1 MSLLLRATVPLEDF
15 LILKRL
21 PSLVLFSTLLLLA
34 VHCGSSN
41 PPAETPPTTD
51 TFTIGGSVS
60 GLDGTLVLQNNG
72 TDNLSITEDGDFTF
86 DTEIEDGDGYEVT
99 ILTEPSGQTCSVTE
113 DSGTATANVTDVEIV
128 CEDKKIIFVTAAT
141 HNGDFDSG
149 SGGAA
154 GADAFCMGDAN
165 YPGSGTFKALIV
177 EGGLGRTACS
187 TADCSGGSSEHIDW
201 IISANT
207 TYYQDDE
214 TTEIGTTRSTYVFHE
229 PLQYRRSC
237 RALGHGALHR
247 LAVDRRHQR
256 RVLRCRGQIPG
267 AHVRRNRAWVRR
279 EPRIRAARGPLK
291 QLRRSPLRGL
301 AARRPE

>member
-1 MSLLLRATVPLEDF
+1 M
-15 LILKRL
+15 ILKRL

-214 TTEIGTTRSTYVFHE
+214 TTEIGTTTSSGIFEFPVTNAFTTSIEEIWTGLLGDWTTDLTTCVGWTDGTGLEIGTYGDTTSNTANTISFTQSGCNDTKKIACVE
-229 PLQYRRSC
+229 Q
-237 RALGHGALHR
+237 
-247 LAVDRRHQR
+247 
-256 RVLRCRGQIPG
+256 
-267 AHVRRNRAWVRR
+267 
-279 EPRIRAARGPLK
+279 
-291 QLRRSPLRGL
+291 
-301 AARRPE
+301 